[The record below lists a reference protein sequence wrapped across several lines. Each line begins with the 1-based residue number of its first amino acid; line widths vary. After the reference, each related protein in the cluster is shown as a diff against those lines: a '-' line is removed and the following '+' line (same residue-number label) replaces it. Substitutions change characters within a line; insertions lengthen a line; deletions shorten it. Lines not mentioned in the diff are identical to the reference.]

1 MTFCLFTASG
11 NNPRSLVFEPP
22 HVGNTASSN
31 VATIVEAL
39 QKAHKAMPDHVG
51 ETAAREFAN
60 VVTVLRQSNK
70 DDLLSVFSQVKAGAG
85 FKAGT

>member
-1 MTFCLFTASG
+1 MFIASG
-11 NNPRSLVFEPP
+11 KNPRSLVFEPP

-31 VATIVEAL
+31 VAAIVEAL

-60 VVTVLRQSNK
+60 VVNILRQSNK
-70 DDLLSVFSQVKAGAG
+70 DDLLTVYGQVKAGAG

>member
-1 MTFCLFTASG
+1 MIFCLFIASG

-22 HVGNTASSN
+22 HIGNTASSN
-31 VATIVEAL
+31 VATILEEL
-39 QKAHKAMPDHVG
+39 HKAQKAMPDQVG

-70 DDLLSVFSQVKAGAG
+70 DDLLSVFNQVKAGAD
-85 FKAGT
+85 FESRT